1 MDYAGQCIE
10 RRSETGDSYLPEW
23 SASIYRK
30 IGGYQMEYK
39 NGENRIYAV
48 NDEGVEVGEVTFVPT
63 GEDMF
68 IIDHTGVDDAA
79 RGQGIAQE
87 LVKRAVEKAK
97 TEGKK
102 IVPLCPFAKAEF
114 AKKPEYQ
121 EVQAAK

>member
-1 MDYAGQCIE
+1 
-10 RRSETGDSYLPEW
+10 
-23 SASIYRK
+23 
-30 IGGYQMEYK
+30 MEYK

-87 LVKRAVEKAK
+87 LVFRFVRLRKQNLLRSRNIKKYKLQNKKRRL
-97 TEGKK
+97 GFM
-102 IVPLCPFAKAEF
+102 PSLFL
-114 AKKPEYQ
+114 
-121 EVQAAK
+121 

>member
-1 MDYAGQCIE
+1 
-10 RRSETGDSYLPEW
+10 
-23 SASIYRK
+23 
-30 IGGYQMEYK
+30 MEYK

-79 RGQGIAQE
+79 QNRRKENCSALSICE
-87 LVKRAVEKAK
+87 S
-97 TEGKK
+97 
-102 IVPLCPFAKAEF
+102 F

-121 EVQAAK
+121 EVQAFSLLDICFVSVYL

>member
-1 MDYAGQCIE
+1 M
-10 RRSETGDSYLPEW
+10 PEW
-23 SASIYRK
+23 STSIYRE

-97 TEGKK
+97 SEGKK
-102 IVPLCPFAKAEF
+102 IVPLCPFAKS
-114 AKKPEYQ
+114 EYQ

>member
-1 MDYAGQCIE
+1 
-10 RRSETGDSYLPEW
+10 
-23 SASIYRK
+23 
-30 IGGYQMEYK
+30 MEYE

-97 TEGKK
+97 SEGKK

>member
-1 MDYAGQCIE
+1 
-10 RRSETGDSYLPEW
+10 
-23 SASIYRK
+23 
-30 IGGYQMEYK
+30 MEYK

-79 RGQGIAQE
+79 
-87 LVKRAVEKAK
+87 K

-102 IVPLCPFAKAEF
+102 IVPLCPFAKALLRSRNI
-114 AKKPEYQ
+114 KKYKRFLFLTSALFQ
-121 EVQAAK
+121 CIFNSQ

>member
-1 MDYAGQCIE
+1 
-10 RRSETGDSYLPEW
+10 
-23 SASIYRK
+23 
-30 IGGYQMEYK
+30 MEYK

-87 LVKRAVEKAK
+87 LVKACGRKSENRRKENCSALSVCESR
-97 TEGKK
+97 
-102 IVPLCPFAKAEF
+102 IC
-114 AKKPEYQ
+114 
-121 EVQAAK
+121 

>member
-1 MDYAGQCIE
+1 
-10 RRSETGDSYLPEW
+10 
-23 SASIYRK
+23 
-30 IGGYQMEYK
+30 MEYK
-39 NGENRIYAV
+39 EGKNRIYAV
-48 NDEGVEVGEVTFVPT
+48 NNEGTEVGEVTFVPT

-102 IVPLCPFAKAEF
+102 IIPLCPFAKSEF
-114 AKKPEYQ
+114 SKKPEYQ
-121 EVQAAK
+121 AVQADK

>member
-1 MDYAGQCIE
+1 
-10 RRSETGDSYLPEW
+10 
-23 SASIYRK
+23 
-30 IGGYQMEYK
+30 MEYK

-97 TEGKK
+97 SEGKK
-102 IVPLCPFAKAEF
+102 IVPLCPFAKLSF
-114 AKKPEYQ
+114 LRSRNIKKYKLQNKKRRLGFMPSLFL
-121 EVQAAK
+121 